1 MGACFSSQENVSTLD
16 EMGVYFGFLSKR
28 IVVLWVKKVYFW
40 GGSGRVWCW
49 RGVDV
54 LARYSPFL
62 CSVYRKF
69 HATAVAFMFHRG
81 DTIMSSR
88 WREYVIAVA

>member
-1 MGACFSSQENVSTLD
+1 
-16 EMGVYFGFLSKR
+16 MGVFFDFLSMR

-49 RGVDV
+49 RGVEV
-54 LARYSPFL
+54 SARYSPFL

-81 DTIMSSR
+81 DVITPSR
-88 WREYVIAVA
+88 WRESFIAVA